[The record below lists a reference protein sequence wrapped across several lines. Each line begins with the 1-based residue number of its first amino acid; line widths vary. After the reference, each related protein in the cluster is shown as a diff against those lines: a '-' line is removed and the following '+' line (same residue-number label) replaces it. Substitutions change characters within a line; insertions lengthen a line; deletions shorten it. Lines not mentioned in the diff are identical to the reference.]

1 MPKIT
6 ATEPGS
12 TPQRVD
18 HTETLD
24 MLREGITGR
33 TFIESKVV
41 PMVEN
46 LVARLGDEDAI
57 DQLKI
62 SHAEITKQ
70 AEEDRRKAADVQRT
84 HDDLISDPNRLAM
97 AIRNVV
103 TATATVTEEGKR
115 RLEKL
120 LEEFTIAWHEEAVGR
135 LGAELVRAA
144 EAQDALAAQ
153 GSRRVGQVQARS
165 GHRGPA
171 RRRPDG
177 GSAEAPGAVT

>member
-120 LEEFTIAWHEEAVGR
+120 LEEFTVAWHEEAVGR

-144 EAQDALAAQ
+144 EAQDAL
-153 GSRRVGQVQARS
+153 RRQEAEELAKSKLDPATEALLADGQLAGQQKL
-165 GHRGPA
+165 
-171 RRRPDG
+171 
-177 GSAEAPGAVT
+177 PGL